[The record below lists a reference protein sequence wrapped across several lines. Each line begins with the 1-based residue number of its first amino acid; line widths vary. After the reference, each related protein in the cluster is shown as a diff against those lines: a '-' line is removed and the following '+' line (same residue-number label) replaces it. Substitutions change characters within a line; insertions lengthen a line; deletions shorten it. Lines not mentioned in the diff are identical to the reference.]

1 MKLTIFTPTYNRKEL
16 LKRAYESLKAQTC
29 KDFCWL
35 IVDDGSTDDT
45 ASAVEEWGREGIIPI
60 EYLYFENGGK
70 MRAHNRGV
78 ENCRTEWF
86 LCLDSDD
93 RLVPDAV
100 EEILRFADSLDV
112 SKPTGSPDTMAGGR
126 EEGILADSLDVSKP
140 TGSPDT
146 AVGGSIAGIIAHKG
160 RSDTELLSGVGFP
173 KGVERS
179 TLYGLYLKG
188 FKGETTLVFRTDVL
202 RRYPFPEI
210 EGEKYVP
217 EDYIYD
223 KIDAEYEYIVLDRI
237 LTVCELISEGYTDSV
252 RRLKED
258 NKQAWYLYYEQRARI
273 TPMSLLKLK
282 YLGFYRLYA
291 GMSGHALKEADGI
304 SVWDKILG
312 IPGEMI
318 LKLTGKI

>member
-35 IVDDGSTDDT
+35 IVDDGSADDT
-45 ASAVEEWGREGIIPI
+45 ASSVEEWTKEGIIPI

-70 MRAHNRGV
+70 MRSHNRGV

-100 EEILRFADSLDV
+100 EEILRCTDSLDV
-112 SKPTGSPDTMAGGR
+112 SKPTGSPDTTVGGR
-126 EEGILADSLDVSKP
+126 
-140 TGSPDT
+140 
-146 AVGGSIAGIIAHKG
+146 IAGIIAHKG

-173 KGVERS
+173 KDVRRS

-237 LTVCELISEGYTDSV
+237 LTVCELMSEGYTDSV

>member
-16 LKRAYESLKAQTC
+16 LKRAYESLKDQTC
-29 KDFCWL
+29 KDFNWL

-45 ASAVEEWGREGIIPI
+45 KAVVDGWIAENIIPI
-60 EYLYFENGGK
+60 EYHYCTNGGK
-70 MRAHNRGV
+70 MRAHNQGV
-78 ENCRTEWF
+78 KNCKTEWF

-100 EEILRFADSLDV
+100 DSIIKCID
-112 SKPTGSPDTMAGGR
+112 
-126 EEGILADSLDVSKP
+126 GIDA
-140 TGSPDT
+140 
-146 AVGGSIAGIIAHKG
+146 ANCAGIIAHKG
-160 RSDTELLSGVGFP
+160 RSTTELLSGVPFP
-173 KGVERS
+173 EGIKHT

-188 FKGETTLVFRTDVL
+188 FKGETTLVFRTSVL
-202 RRYPFPEI
+202 RKYPFPEI

-223 KIDAEYEYIVLDRI
+223 KIDGEYEYIVLDRI
-237 LTVCELISEGYTDSV
+237 LTVCELVSEGYTDSV
-252 RRLKED
+252 RKLKED

-273 TPMSLLKLK
+273 TPMSVLKLK

-291 GMSGHALKEADGI
+291 RMSGHALKEADGI
-304 SVWDKILG
+304 SLWDKILG

-318 LKLTGKI
+318 LKLSGKL

>member
-16 LKRAYESLKAQTC
+16 LQRAYESLKAQTC

-35 IVDDGSTDDT
+35 IVDDGSADDT
-45 ASAVEEWGREGIIPI
+45 ASSVEEWTKEGIIPI

-100 EEILRFADSLDV
+100 EEILRCKV
-112 SKPTGSPDTMAGGR
+112 GGR
-126 EEGILADSLDVSKP
+126 
-140 TGSPDT
+140 
-146 AVGGSIAGIIAHKG
+146 IAGIIAHKG

-173 KGVERS
+173 KDVKRS

-237 LTVCELISEGYTDSV
+237 LTVCELMSEGYTDSV

>member
-1 MKLTIFTPTYNRKEL
+1 MKLTVFTPTYNRREL
-16 LKRAYESLKAQTC
+16 LKRAYKSLKDQTC
-29 KDFCWL
+29 KEFCWL

-45 ASAVEEWGREGIIPI
+45 KTAVDEWISEGVIPI
-60 EYLYFENGGK
+60 EYRYCENGGK

-78 ENCRTEWF
+78 KECKTEWF

-100 EEILRFADSLDV
+100 ESIIKCIGGIDDDSC
-112 SKPTGSPDTMAGGR
+112 
-126 EEGILADSLDVSKP
+126 
-140 TGSPDT
+140 
-146 AVGGSIAGIIAHKG
+146 AGIIAHKG
-160 RSDTELLSGVGFP
+160 RSEKELLSGVDFP
-173 KGVERS
+173 KGIEKT

-188 FKGETTLVFRTDVL
+188 FKGETTLVFRTEVL
-202 RRYPFPEI
+202 RKYPFPEI

-223 KIDAEYEYIVLDRI
+223 RIDAEYEYIVFDRI
-237 LTVCELISEGYTDSV
+237 LTVCELMSEGYTDSV
-252 RRLKED
+252 RRLKEN

-273 TPMSLLKLK
+273 TPMSALKLK

-291 GMSGHALKEADGI
+291 RMSGHALKEADGI

-312 IPGEMI
+312 IPGEVI
-318 LKLTGKI
+318 LRLTGKL